1 MSNRSETFGRLLKG
15 AINSIAAYEGKT
27 APARVYAD
35 VDVATDRSRLK
46 RNKALHRRR
55 ARYSKLSK
63 APVLSMADAAD
74 DGEHKRNP
82 SHHPT

>member
-1 MSNRSETFGRLLKG
+1 MTRFGKRLIKG
-15 AINSIAAYEGKT
+15 LVEAVAVAKGKT